1 MHEINLSHRHE
12 LKEDDFSNC
21 CKDCQTA
28 VEIIKPHIIGF
39 AKRIRSYTSQM
50 LADLKPD
57 ELYTLYQILDDLAH
71 LDTGSH
77 LARLIFREPSIC
89 RELPTIRSYY
99 TLFFSVHETTFAEK
113 LLASTHPWKTLQSFP
128 LYPRYQSLIKNMVA
142 ARPMSPESRIAFI
155 GCGPVPISLILLS
168 RLYDLKSIGLDSSSQ
183 AVALSQRV
191 IEHLGLRQDI
201 RIIHGD
207 ETRLEE
213 LDWSAVLVAA
223 LAEPKARIFQNL
235 REILKTSNGHR
246 AVIFRTYT
254 GMREVLYEPVKTED
268 IKDFKITLQIFP
280 TGRVNNTTVFAEL
293 VE

>member
-1 MHEINLSHRHE
+1 MHEINFSHRHE
-12 LKEDDFSNC
+12 LEEGDFSNC
-21 CKDCQTA
+21 CKDCQTS

-39 AKRIRSYTSQM
+39 AKRIKSYTSQM

-99 TLFFSVHETTFAEK
+99 TLFFGIHETTLAKK
-113 LLASTHPWKTLQSFP
+113 LLASRHPWKALQSFP
-128 LYPRYQSLIKNMVA
+128 LYPRYESLVKNMIE
-142 ARPMSPESRIAFI
+142 ARPIMPKSRIAFI

-168 RLYDLKSIGLDSSSQ
+168 RFYEVKSIGLDSSSQ
-183 AVALSQRV
+183 AVVLSQKV
-191 IEHLGLRQDI
+191 IEHLGLTQDI

-207 ETRLEE
+207 ETCLKE
-213 LDWSAVLVAA
+213 LDWSMVLVAA

-235 REILKTSNGHR
+235 RRILNTDNGHR
-246 AVIFRTYT
+246 GIIFRTYT

-268 IKDFKITLQIFP
+268 IKGFKITLQIFP

-293 VE
+293 AE